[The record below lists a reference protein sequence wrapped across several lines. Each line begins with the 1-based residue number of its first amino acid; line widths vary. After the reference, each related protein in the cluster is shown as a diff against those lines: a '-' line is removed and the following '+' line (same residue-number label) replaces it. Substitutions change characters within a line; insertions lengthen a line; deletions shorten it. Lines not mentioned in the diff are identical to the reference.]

1 MGSVDES
8 LYKCCFCNQR
18 INRYSIEEHFE
29 TIHMFKSL
37 DYICEFCNEIFET
50 QNDLIKHVGIHDAK
64 KSESKLNSFEEGKS
78 KFLAFVTSFNSE
90 KDSFMLLDWINES
103 LEDLRLFIR
112 EDLKSCDDFDN
123 QALTLNQNH
132 TMVNNDG
139 NGDQDEEILSRTNC
153 ESEYKEIQI
162 NNQKASN
169 DFTDQE
175 NRVDP
180 QNVLNMEQNI
190 ESELENDFNDQENRV
205 EPQNTLNMEQNIES
219 DIEKEPE
226 NDLNFSNQEIVDYKS
241 PQESTG
247 NDTLVNDPVYEIDG
261 NSDLNSLFDYA
272 LDSENEKSDDLKM
285 GIKKEYS
292 CVLCSKSLS
301 SEKQLKD
308 HMIQKHKAKIVHK
321 TEKDFVCNTCNKSFN
336 SEQQLKTHMIQK
348 HDCKDYVCVD
358 CGKELSS
365 EFFLKKHMNSVHN
378 SQKDN
383 KCGICGKIFIRKL
396 KRHINAVH
404 KTEKGFVC
412 ETCNKSFNVKA
423 KLKKHMTIH
432 EGRKDWTCDSCG
444 KAYSSRQMLKIH
456 IQTIHEGRKDYE
468 CDSCGKLF
476 PTITRCNNHIKLVHE
491 ERKDHKC
498 KLCEKSFFVKATL
511 QIHINTVH
519 EGQKNYSCDSCG
531 KKFGQ
536 ASSLKVHIRGVHE
549 GYKKAT
555 NKVYKCYACDC
566 GEKFS
571 KEIDF
576 KNHTIDIQ
584 ESWGFYYHP

>member
-1 MGSVDES
+1 MDNLKARIMGSVNES
-8 LYKCCFCNQR
+8 LYNCCFCNQR
-18 INRYSIEEHFE
+18 INRYSIEEHFK

-78 KFLAFVTSFNSE
+78 KFLALVTSFNSE
-90 KDSFMLLDWINES
+90 KESFMLLDWINES

-112 EDLKSCDDFDN
+112 EDLKSCDDLDN
-123 QALTLNQNH
+123 QDAENEGLPEDQNH

-139 NGDQDEEILSRTNC
+139 NEDQGEEILSRTNS
-153 ESEYKEIQI
+153 ESEFKEIQI
-162 NNQKASN
+162 NQKASN
-169 DFTDQE
+169 DFKNQE
-175 NRVDP
+175 NRVD
-180 QNVLNMEQNI
+180 
-190 ESELENDFNDQENRV
+190 R
-205 EPQNTLNMEQNIES
+205 QNTLNMEQNIES
-219 DIEKEPE
+219 DIEEEPE
-226 NDLNFSNQEIVDYKS
+226 NDLNFSNQEIVGNKS
-241 PQESTG
+241 PRESSE
-247 NDTLVNDPVYEIDG
+247 NDTLVDDPVQEIDG
-261 NSDLNSLFDYA
+261 KSDLNSLFDYA
-272 LDSENEKSDDLKM
+272 LDSENEKSDDLKT
-285 GIKKEYS
+285 GIKKENS
-292 CVLCSKSLS
+292 CVLCSKSLR

-308 HMIQKHKAKIVHK
+308 HMIQKHKAKVVHK

-336 SEQQLKTHMIQK
+336 SERQLKTHMIQK
-348 HDCKDYVCVD
+348 HDCKDYICVD
-358 CGKELSS
+358 CGKILSS
-365 EFFLKKHMNSVHN
+365 ELYLKKHVTSVHN

-383 KCGICGKIFIRKL
+383 KCEICGKIFMREL

-412 ETCNKSFNVKA
+412 VTCNKSFNVKA
-423 KLKKHMTIH
+423 KLKKHTSIH

-468 CDSCGKLF
+468 CDSCGKFF

-549 GYKKAT
+549 GYKKARAT

-576 KNHTIDIQ
+576 RNHTLDIQ

>member
-8 LYKCCFCNQR
+8 SYKCCFCNQR

-78 KFLAFVTSFNSE
+78 KFLAFITSFNSE
-90 KDSFMLLDWINES
+90 NDSFMLLDWINES
-103 LEDLRLFIR
+103 FEDLRLFIR
-112 EDLKSCDDFDN
+112 EDLKPCDDLDN
-123 QALTLNQNH
+123 QDAENEGLPEDQNH

-139 NGDQDEEILSRTNC
+139 NEDLGEEILSRTNC
-153 ESEYKEIQI
+153 ESEFKEIQI
-162 NNQKASN
+162 NQKASN
-169 DFTDQE
+169 DFKNQE
-175 NRVDP
+175 NRVD
-180 QNVLNMEQNI
+180 
-190 ESELENDFNDQENRV
+190 
-205 EPQNTLNMEQNIES
+205 PQNTLNMEQNIES
-219 DIEKEPE
+219 DIEEEPE

-285 GIKKEYS
+285 RIKKEYN

-308 HMIQKHKAKIVHK
+308 HMIQKHKAK
-321 TEKDFVCNTCNKSFN
+321 TEKDFVCNSCNKSFN

-348 HDCKDYVCVD
+348 HDCKDYICVD
-358 CGKELSS
+358 CGKVLSS
-365 EFFLKKHMNSVHN
+365 ELYLKKHVTSVHN

-383 KCGICGKIFIRKL
+383 KCEICGKIFMRKL

-412 ETCNKSFNVKA
+412 VTCNKSFNVKA

-456 IQTIHEGRKDYE
+456 IQTIHEGRKDYG

-476 PTITRCNNHIKLVHE
+476 PTITRCNNHIKSVHE
-491 ERKDHKC
+491 EHKDHKC

-555 NKVYKCYACDC
+555 NKVYKCYARDC
-566 GEKFS
+566 GQKFS